1 MDSIIV
7 GNTVF
12 ALTLIEKGANVS
24 YHDADGVTIV
34 IQAAY
39 HGLTSVVDSLIKK
52 KVNLTSSNVEG
63 INPLIAAAS
72 EGHAEIVKMLVASG
86 QVDINS
92 KDKDGTN
99 ALMAASVRGHKDVVE
114 ILLQNGIDLNSQNSD
129 GHSALMFAYN
139 GKNQVQTLL
148 DKYSEYMKDSHDN
161 STKVIKEALQTHSDV
176 VNLLLSRGADPNLK
190 DNDGH
195 IAVDFDYKPPEIIIP
210 GAGAAK
216 INEGLKEL

>member
-1 MDSIIV
+1 M
-7 GNTVF
+7 GNSEF
-12 ALTLIEKGANVS
+12 ALNLIEKGANVS
-24 YHDADGVTIV
+24 YSDADGVTII

-39 HGLTSVVDSLIKK
+39 HGLTNVVEALIEKG
-52 KVNLTSSNVEG
+52 VNLTSSNVEG

-72 EGHAEIVKMLVASG
+72 EGHAQIVKALIASG
-86 QVDINS
+86 QMDVNS

-114 ILLQNGIDLNSQNSD
+114 ALLQSGIDLNSQNSD

-148 DKYSEYMKDSHDN
+148 DKYSEYMKDANDN
-161 STKVIKEALQTHSDV
+161 STKVIKDALQTHSDV
-176 VNLLLSRGADPNLK
+176 VNLLLSSGADPNLK

-195 IAVDFDYKPPEIIIP
+195 IAIDFDYKPPEIIIP
-210 GAGAAK
+210 GSETVSK
-216 INEGLKEL
+216 VNEGLKEL